1 MKQPPKSLPSAPRV
15 LRKGVTMRRDGRAM
29 STPYE
34 ASRLRRRATPDEM
47 RERSAALL
55 EIVGESPPMTARQA
69 FYLATVRGIVE
80 KTEAVYDRIQ
90 RQLVALRMTGA
101 LPFEWIADHTRWQ
114 RRPRTFDTPADALSE
129 TARFY
134 RKSLWSQATDRVEV
148 WLEKDAL
155 AGVVVE
161 VTCASDVPLMVT
173 RGYPSLTFLASA
185 AQTIVETARPTFIY
199 HLGDFD
205 PSGQDAARVVEERL
219 RSLACGT
226 NIRFERLAVTP
237 TQIREL
243 DLPTRPTK
251 TSDSRA
257 KHFGSV
263 SVELDAIHPD
273 TLRSLVSDAIERH
286 LPRRQLQVMKVAEA
300 SEREWLAR
308 VASTFVRGDR
318 R

>member
-1 MKQPPKSLPSAPRV
+1 MAASHEARRV
-15 LRKGVTMRRDGRAM
+15 R
-29 STPYE
+29 S
-34 ASRLRRRATPDEM
+34 RATRDEM
-47 RERSAALL
+47 RERRGALL

-80 KTEAVYDRIQ
+80 KTEAGYDKVQ
-90 RQLVALRMTGA
+90 RELVALRMAGA
-101 LPFEWIADHTRWQ
+101 LPFEWIADHTRWE

-134 RKSLWSQATDRVEV
+134 RKSLWAHATERVEV

-155 AGVVVE
+155 AGVVAE
-161 VTCASDVPLMVT
+161 ITYASDVPLMVT
-173 RGYPSLTFLASA
+173 RGYSSLTFLASA
-185 AQTIVETARPTFIY
+185 AETIVETARPTFIY

-219 RSLACGT
+219 RSLARAT
-226 NIRFERLAVTP
+226 DIHFERLAVTP

-243 DLPTRPTK
+243 SLPTRPTK

-257 KHFGSV
+257 KHFGSI

-273 TLRSLVSDAIERH
+273 TLRSLVSEAIERH
-286 LPRRQLQVMKVAEA
+286 LPRHELQLMKVVEA
-300 SEREWLAR
+300 SEREWLGR
-308 VASTFVRGDR
+308 VASKFVGQGRI
-318 R
+318 